1 VSRLDDNKNL
11 ELKRRKYRYGR
22 EIQRCPIVRIAWF
35 YFVVYTIY
43 LIHQITIS
51 LYLYP
56 LAHSPARSIPFLS
69 NQTSNSRRG
78 RPHGTTNQGHAINPG
93 TNISGKRQGQS
104 FVRAIRSAR
113 PPTHTRTHPLYG
125 AALQY
130 QLAAAQPRRPWRH
143 GDKYQEIRRMIYSV
157 GSVTVGQKHKPIR
170 QNDKTRKTNT
180 SKAPL
185 KWRNFKNIY
194 RDLIGISSWKKNTEN
209 GKYSRVSNKGLTFF

>member
-1 VSRLDDNKNL
+1 VSRFDDNKNL

-56 LAHSPARSIPFLS
+56 LTHSPARSIPFLS

-113 PPTHTRTHPLYG
+113 PPTHGHTHSME
-125 AALQY
+125 
-130 QLAAAQPRRPWRH
+130 PR
-143 GDKYQEIRRMIYSV
+143 YSTSWLLLNP
-157 GSVTVGQKHKPIR
+157 GGPDDTA
-170 QNDKTRKTNT
+170 TNT
-180 SKAPL
+180 
-185 KWRNFKNIY
+185 
-194 RDLIGISSWKKNTEN
+194 KKSDEW
-209 GKYSRVSNKGLTFF
+209 YIV